1 MSADEEFMREAIREA
16 RKGAGATHP
25 NPVVGAVIVSGGNIV
40 ARGWH
45 RAAGSPHAEIEALRS
60 AGDRAREATLYV
72 TLEPCSSQG
81 RTPPCTSSIVQAGF
95 ARVVYGATDPNP
107 KHAGRAADILSSAG
121 IDVCPGVLAT
131 SCVALNL
138 EWNKW
143 IATGM
148 PYVIA
153 KAAMT
158 LDGRI
163 NSPPESRWITSE
175 ASRQDAMKLRC
186 RVQAILVGGATIRR
200 DDPRLTIRG
209 ISNRSQ
215 PLRVV
220 WTRSGHLPKTAR
232 IFNDEYRDR
241 TVVYKGISLQ
251 STLRKLGIQQ
261 IASVL
266 IEGGAR
272 VLGEAFDASLVDE
285 VCFYLAPILTG
296 GPVPVTGGHG
306 ADDNEHA
313 LRLKAPVF
321 TRIGSEVRLTAN
333 VLKT

>member
-25 NPVVGAVIVSGGNIV
+25 NPVAGAVIVSGSNIV

-45 RAAGSPHAEIEALRS
+45 RAAGKPHAEIEALRR
-60 AGDRAREATLYV
+60 AGNRARGATLYV

-81 RTPPCTSSIVQAGF
+81 RTPPCTNSIVGAGL

-107 KHAGRAADILSSAG
+107 KHAGRAAGILSSAG
-121 IDVCPGVLAT
+121 VEVCSGVLSS
-131 SCVALNL
+131 SCAALNL

-163 NSPPESRWITSE
+163 NSPPETRWITSE
-175 ASRQDAMKLRC
+175 ASRHDAMKLRC
-186 RVQAILVGGATIRR
+186 RVQAILVGGGTIRR

-209 ISNRSQ
+209 ISNCSQ

-220 WTRSGHLPKTAR
+220 WTRSGQLPETAR
-232 IFNDEYRDR
+232 IFTDEFRDR
-241 TVVYKGISLQ
+241 TVVSKGIGLR
-251 STLRKLGIQQ
+251 STLQELGRRGT
-261 IASVL
+261 ASVL

-272 VLGEAFDASLVDE
+272 VLGAAFDASLVDE
-285 VCFYLAPILTG
+285 VCFYLAPILAGGSVPATG
-296 GPVPVTGGHG
+296 GRG
-306 ADDNEHA
+306 AGDNEHA
-313 LRLKAPVF
+313 LRLSTPVF
-321 TRIGSEVRLTAN
+321 TRIGSEVRLTAK
-333 VLKT
+333 VFKT